1 MYICLRKYRSP
12 ASAVAE
18 CRPTF
23 LCPWQLLLTSQ
34 SEASLILKYH
44 EGKRAPPPPPPPPP
58 TKGQVHH
65 ILSFSPF
72 TLYFRTYSF
81 PSSFPSATDIR
92 HKKKPSPTPPPSLSH
107 YFSLF
112 SPEALSS
119 SGKGESGREKEKI
132 ERTSFLP
139 PQSLSGGGG
148 KGRRFSLGGEAD
160 GEGGL
165 WRNKDL
171 LREVRK
177 LFLFP

>member
-44 EGKRAPPPPPPPPP
+44 EGKRAPPPPP

-92 HKKKPSPTPPPSLSH
+92 HKKKPCPHHSFPLFLS
-107 YFSLF
+107 F
-112 SPEALSS
+112 
-119 SGKGESGREKEKI
+119 
-132 ERTSFLP
+132 
-139 PQSLSGGGG
+139 LSGGALLFWEGGEWEGEGRGRKLKGHPFSRRSLSPEEGG
-148 KGRRFSLGGEAD
+148 KAAASVLGGRRTEKGGC
-160 GEGGL
+160 GEI
-165 WRNKDL
+165 RTCCAK
-171 LREVRK
+171 VRK
-177 LFLFP
+177 HFRFP